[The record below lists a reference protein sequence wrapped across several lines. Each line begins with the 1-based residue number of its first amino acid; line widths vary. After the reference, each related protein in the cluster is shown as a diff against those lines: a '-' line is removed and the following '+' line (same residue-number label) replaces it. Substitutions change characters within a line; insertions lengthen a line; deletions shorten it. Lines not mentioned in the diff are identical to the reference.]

1 MSVEKSSSRLL
12 LIDGDAPLIDAAVT
26 RFQSEG
32 YHVDTALTGQD
43 GLAKVLDF
51 RPNLVL
57 LAARL
62 EDMEGLEAFHRLRD
76 LPRARHIP
84 VMVLAGR
91 SDVILQNQMLEA
103 GAYDFIEKPVDFDIL
118 VLRVRNALRKAEREG
133 LTETR
138 TGLPTDRLIRERL
151 ETLDTQRDW
160 FRMDIT
166 ISDFSVFRDLYGFVT
181 ANEALRFAGNL
192 IAQIVNEHGNASD
205 FVGHYTG
212 TEDFVVITQINGGPR
227 LQALLAQRLAQELE
241 SFYNFEERDRGYVLI
256 EDGAGGSVQKS
267 LMAARITVLQGG
279 AAEDAVTAPS
289 SDDDEHWID
298 AADDARPT
306 AADRTDSDGD
316 SGSEDDDSAF
326 DW

>member
-1 MSVEKSSSRLL
+1 MNVEKPSSRLL
-12 LIDGDAPLIDAAVT
+12 LIDGDAPLIDAAVA
-26 RFQSEG
+26 RFENEG
-32 YHVDTALTGQD
+32 YHVDTASTGQD
-43 GLAKVLDF
+43 GLAKVLDV
-51 RPNLVL
+51 RPHLIL
-57 LAARL
+57 LSARL
-62 EDMEGLEAFHRLRD
+62 SDMEGLAVFHRLRN
-76 LPRARHIP
+76 LPRAQHIP

-91 SDVILQNQMLEA
+91 SDVMLQNQMLEA

-151 ETLDTQRDW
+151 EALEDQGGW
-160 FRMDIT
+160 FRMKIT
-166 ISDFSVFRDLYGFVT
+166 IKDFGVFRDLYGFVT

-192 IAQIVNEHGNASD
+192 IAQIVNDHGNASD

-212 TEDFVVITQINGGPR
+212 TEDFVVLTQINGGAQ
-227 LQALLAQRLAQELE
+227 LQALLEQRLMQELE

-267 LMAARITVLQGG
+267 LMSAHITVMQGDG
-279 AAEDAVTAPS
+279 AEEDAAAPP
-289 SDDDEHWID
+289 DDNDENWID
-298 AADDARPT
+298 AAGDN
-306 AADRTDSDGD
+306 DRAHTDSGD
-316 SGSEDDDSAF
+316 SDDGDSAF